1 MYARLATRA
10 VGRRGFHTTRAQFS
24 SPYHY
29 PDGPYSNIPFNPRSK
44 WFAFGFWGFCATGFG
59 LPFATSSKS
68 SKCLSRLLGAFS
80 GVRRCGWVANLWIP
94 SLANLQA

>member
-29 PDGPYSNIPFNPRSK
+29 PEGPYTNIPFNPRSK
-44 WFAFGFWGFCATGFG
+44 WFAFGYWGFMATGFG
-59 LPFATSSKS
+59 LPFATSGELPAPFPARFPAGCCS
-68 SKCLSRLLGAFS
+68 SRS
-80 GVRRCGWVANLWIP
+80 GSEMRGNCGC
-94 SLANLQA
+94 